1 MDYSLDGSPQIEIP
15 GSKGIIMVQRFSPE
29 YRKTILKWCLQSAG
43 GLVGYAAVLSLAAGR
58 LDWLWGWIFIGLT
71 AIFLASHVLLLVPIN
86 PDLLVERAGGLRQ
99 EGGKRWDR
107 WLAALAGGVFPMASW
122 IVAGLDLRYAWSAPK
137 PMAVHVVGAGLVVMG
152 WSLFMWAMV
161 SNAYFSEVVR
171 IQEERGHRV
180 AENGPYRFV
189 RHPGY
194 AGAIV
199 SFLGIPLLLGS
210 WWAMIPAGFGIG
222 GYVLRTALED
232 RTLQLELEGYLA
244 YAARIRHRLVPGV
257 W

>member
-1 MDYSLDGSPQIEIP
+1 MQMISVEDRQ
-15 GSKGIIMVQRFSPE
+15 
-29 YRKTILKWCLQSAG
+29 TILKWCIQSAG
-43 GLVGYAAVLSLAAGR
+43 GLVGYAAIIFLAAGR

-71 AIFLASHVLLLVPIN
+71 AIFLASHVVLLVPIN

-107 WLAALAGGVFPMASW
+107 WLAALAGGVFPVASW
-122 IVAGLDLRYAWSAPK
+122 YIAGLDLRLAWSLPK
-137 PMAVHVVGAGLVVMG
+137 PLAVHLIGMGAVILGFA
-152 WSLFMWAMV
+152 LFMWAMV

-171 IQEERGHRV
+171 IQGDRGHKV
-180 AENGPYRFV
+180 ATEGPYRFV

-194 AGAIV
+194 TGAIL
-199 SFLGIPLLLGS
+199 SFLGSPLLLGS
-210 WWAMIPAGFGIG
+210 WWAFIPTAIGIG

-232 RTLQLELEGYLA
+232 KTLQLELEGYQA
-244 YAARIRHRLVPGV
+244 YTEQVHCRLIPGV

>member
-1 MDYSLDGSPQIEIP
+1 MKMISVEDRQ
-15 GSKGIIMVQRFSPE
+15 
-29 YRKTILKWCLQSAG
+29 TILKWCIQSAG
-43 GLVGYAAVLSLAAGR
+43 GLVGYAAIIFLAAGR

-71 AIFLASHVLLLVPIN
+71 AIFLASHVVLLVPIN

-107 WLAALAGGVFPMASW
+107 WLAALAGGVSPVASW
-122 IVAGLDLRYAWSAPK
+122 YIAGLDLRFAWSLPK
-137 PMAVHVVGAGLVVMG
+137 PLAVHLIGMGAVILGFA
-152 WSLFMWAMV
+152 LFMWAMV

-171 IQEERGHRV
+171 IQDDRGHKV
-180 AENGPYRFV
+180 ATEGPYRFV

-194 AGAIV
+194 TGAIL
-199 SFLGIPLLLGS
+199 SFLGSPLLLGS
-210 WWAMIPAGFGIG
+210 WWAFIPTAIGIG

-232 RTLQLELEGYLA
+232 RTLQLELEGYQA
-244 YAARIRHRLVPGV
+244 YTEQVHYRLIPGV